1 VRPGSD
7 LPDSSDQP
15 DPIPRARSV
24 VITGVGRAGQVGD
37 AVALAFAAE
46 GDSVSL
52 IARSID
58 DARARAAELTVKGF
72 SAAAYACDLTD
83 AAAIDAVAR
92 SIVSAAQGVDVLVNV
107 AGGFAMSGPVA
118 TSDAAVLARQIA
130 INVTTAYNATRAFLP
145 AIREAGGAVV
155 FFASAAALPGARVK
169 EMSAYA
175 IAKSGVVTLMRAVAQ
190 EERANG
196 VRANAVAPTAIRT
209 ATNVESMPA
218 DAKYVEREAVAAV
231 VRYLCSGDAAN
242 VTGQV
247 FELAP

>member
-1 VRPGSD
+1 MTTAA
-7 LPDSSDQP
+7 
-15 DPIPRARSV
+15 RARSV
-24 VITGVGRAGQVGD
+24 VVTGVGRAGQVGE
-37 AVALAFAAE
+37 AVALAFAEE
-46 GDSVSL
+46 GAVLSL
-52 IARSID
+52 IARSLD
-58 DARARAAELTVKGF
+58 DAQARAAGLTARGF
-72 SAAAYACDLTD
+72 SATGYACDLTD
-83 AAAIDAVAR
+83 AAAVAATAR
-92 SIVSAAQGVDVLVNV
+92 SITVAAGGVDVLVNV

-118 TSDAAVLARQIA
+118 TSDASVLASQFA
-130 INVTTAYNATRAFLP
+130 INVSTAYHATRAFLP
-145 AIREAGGAVV
+145 ALRESRGAVI

-209 ATNVESMPA
+209 ATNLESMSP

-231 VRYLCSGDAAN
+231 VRYLASDDAAN

>member
-1 VRPGSD
+1 MTTAA
-7 LPDSSDQP
+7 
-15 DPIPRARSV
+15 RARSV
-24 VITGVGRAGQVGD
+24 VVTGVGRAGQVGE
-37 AVALAFAAE
+37 AVALAFAEE
-46 GDSVSL
+46 GAVLSL
-52 IARSID
+52 IARSLD
-58 DARARAAELTVKGF
+58 DAQARAAGLTARGF
-72 SAAAYACDLTD
+72 SATGYACDLTD
-83 AAAIDAVAR
+83 AAAVAATAR
-92 SIVSAAQGVDVLVNV
+92 SITVAAGGVDVLVNV

-118 TSDAAVLARQIA
+118 TSDASVLASQFA
-130 INVTTAYNATRAFLP
+130 INVSTAYHATRAFLP
-145 AIREAGGAVV
+145 ALRESRGAVI

-209 ATNVESMPA
+209 ATNLESMAP

-231 VRYLCSGDAAN
+231 VRYLASDDAAN

>member
-1 VRPGSD
+1 MTAAA
-7 LPDSSDQP
+7 
-15 DPIPRARSV
+15 RARSV
-24 VITGVGRAGQVGD
+24 VVTGVGRAGQVGD

-46 GDSVSL
+46 GAVVSL
-52 IARSID
+52 VARSLD
-58 DARARAAELTVKGF
+58 DSRARTAELTASGY
-72 SAAAYACDLTD
+72 AARAYACDLTN
-83 AAAIDAVAR
+83 ASAVDAVAR
-92 SIVSAAQGVDVLVNV
+92 SVSADAGGVDVLVNV

-118 TSDAAVLARQIA
+118 TSDAMVLARQLA

-145 AIREAGGAVV
+145 AIREARGAVV

-196 VRANAVAPTAIRT
+196 VRSNAVAPTAIRT
-209 ATNVESMPA
+209 ATNLESMPA

-231 VRYLCSGDAAN
+231 VRYLCSVDAAN
-242 VTGQV
+242 ITGQV

>member
-1 VRPGSD
+1 MTTAA
-7 LPDSSDQP
+7 
-15 DPIPRARSV
+15 RARSV
-24 VITGVGRAGQVGD
+24 VVTGVGRAGQVGE
-37 AVALAFAAE
+37 AVALAFAEE
-46 GDSVSL
+46 GATVSL

-58 DARARAAELTVKGF
+58 DAKARADELNSKGL
-72 SAAAYACDLTD
+72 SATGYACDLTD
-83 AAAIDAVAR
+83 AASVAVTAR
-92 SIVSAAQGVDVLVNV
+92 SIVAATGGVDVLVNV

-118 TSDAAVLARQIA
+118 TSDAAVLASQFA
-130 INVTTAYNATRAFLP
+130 INVSTAYHATRAFLP
-145 AIREAGGAVV
+145 AIRESRGAVI

-175 IAKSGVVTLMRAVAQ
+175 IAKAGVVTLMRAVAQ
-190 EERANG
+190 EERSKG

-209 ATNVESMPA
+209 ATNLESMSP

-231 VRYLCSGDAAN
+231 VRYLASDDAAN

>member
-1 VRPGSD
+1 MTTAA
-7 LPDSSDQP
+7 
-15 DPIPRARSV
+15 RARSV
-24 VITGVGRAGQVGD
+24 VVTGVGRAGQVGE
-37 AVALAFAAE
+37 AVALAFAEE
-46 GDSVSL
+46 GAMLSL
-52 IARSID
+52 IARSLD
-58 DARARAAELTVKGF
+58 DAQARAAGLTARGF
-72 SAAAYACDLTD
+72 SATGYACDLTD
-83 AAAIDAVAR
+83 AAAVAATAR
-92 SIVSAAQGVDVLVNV
+92 SITVAAGGVDVLVNV
-107 AGGFAMSGPVA
+107 AGGFAMSGPVV
-118 TSDAAVLARQIA
+118 TSDASVLASQFA
-130 INVTTAYNATRAFLP
+130 INVSTAYHATRAFLP
-145 AIREAGGAVV
+145 ALRESRGAVI

-209 ATNVESMPA
+209 ATNLESMAP

-231 VRYLCSGDAAN
+231 VRYLASDDAAN

>member
-1 VRPGSD
+1 MTAAA
-7 LPDSSDQP
+7 
-15 DPIPRARSV
+15 RARSV
-24 VITGVGRAGQVGD
+24 VVTGVGRAGQVGET
-37 AVALAFAAE
+37 VALAFAAE
-46 GDSVSL
+46 GAVVSL

-58 DARARAAELTVKGF
+58 DARARAAELKVAGY

-83 AAAIDAVAR
+83 AAAVDGVAR
-92 SIVSAAQGVDVLVNV
+92 AIVSTAGGVDVLVNV

-118 TSDAAVLARQIA
+118 SSDATVLPKQLS

-145 AIREAGGAVV
+145 AIRAARGAVV

-175 IAKSGVVTLMRAVAQ
+175 ISKAGVVTLMRAVAQ

-209 ATNVESMPA
+209 ATNLESMPP

-231 VRYLCSGDAAN
+231 VRYLASDDATS

-247 FELAP
+247 FELTP